1 MQDEEQDDRR
11 RGGCVAD
18 AAREHNLKDV
28 DLSNPKNRINEE
40 ILLPKGR
47 GRSVKIG
54 VFDLARV
61 TEETAEGK
69 RIQGRLAAFRTA
81 KENELAANQPAINEL
96 RNQLQTQGLSLSGEK
111 KAALEKD
118 IQRKIVDLNAAQEA
132 ATREFQLEI
141 AEAQGEFQEKLL
153 AVVEEVGRAESFTI
167 ILEIQAVAFYAPTVD
182 VTTLIIDQF
191 NRVAPAQ
198 EGSGSGS

>member
-1 MQDEEQDDRR
+1 MKNKTT
-11 RGGCVAD
+11 VAVV
-18 AAREHNLKDV
+18 AV
-28 DLSNPKNRINEE
+28 
-40 ILLPKGR
+40 LLMLAGV
-47 GRSVKIG
+47 SLTSAQTVKIG

-61 TEETAEGK
+61 TEETAEGQ

-81 KENELAANQPAINEL
+81 KEDELAAKQTAINEL

-111 KAALEKD
+111 KSALEKD

-153 AVVEEVGRAESFTI
+153 AVVDEVGRAEGFTI

-191 NRVAPAQ
+191 NRMAPAQ

>member
-1 MQDEEQDDRR
+1 MKNKTTVVV
-11 RGGCVAD
+11 VAT
-18 AAREHNLKDV
+18 
-28 DLSNPKNRINEE
+28 
-40 ILLPKGR
+40 LLVLTGA
-47 GRSVKIG
+47 SLASAQTVKIG

-69 RIQGRLAAFRTA
+69 RIQGELAAFRAA
-81 KENELAANQPAINEL
+81 KETELEAKQTAINEL

-141 AEAQGEFQEKLL
+141 SEAQGEFEQKLL
-153 AVVEEVGRAESFTI
+153 AVVQQVGSDEGFTV
-167 ILEIQAVAFYAPTVD
+167 ILEVQAVAFYTPTVD

-191 NRVAPAQ
+191 NRMAPATEQ
-198 EGSGSGS
+198 EESGSGS